1 MTEREREKQRCGKRR
16 REEAG
21 WQGGVGLGEMGADR
35 NAETRE
41 DERQL
46 REMEG
51 IFKDEETVER
61 VFIKGPEGRGRKRKL
76 SWWET
81 ECTRMTASENRS
93 A

>member
-1 MTEREREKQRCGKRR
+1 MR
-16 REEAG
+16 
-21 WQGGVGLGEMGADR
+21 WGGEGEMGADR

-76 SWWET
+76 NWWET

>member
-1 MTEREREKQRCGKRR
+1 MTEREREKQRCGKRQ

-21 WQGGVGLGEMGADR
+21 LGWGGGDR

-61 VFIKGPEGRGRKRKL
+61 VFIKGPEGGGRKRKV

-81 ECTRMTASENRS
+81 ECSRMTVCENRS
-93 A
+93 T

>member
-1 MTEREREKQRCGKRR
+1 
-16 REEAG
+16 
-21 WQGGVGLGEMGADR
+21 MGADR

-81 ECTRMTASENRS
+81 EFTRMTASKNGS

>member
-1 MTEREREKQRCGKRR
+1 
-16 REEAG
+16 
-21 WQGGVGLGEMGADR
+21 
-35 NAETRE
+35 
-41 DERQL
+41 
-46 REMEG
+46 MEG